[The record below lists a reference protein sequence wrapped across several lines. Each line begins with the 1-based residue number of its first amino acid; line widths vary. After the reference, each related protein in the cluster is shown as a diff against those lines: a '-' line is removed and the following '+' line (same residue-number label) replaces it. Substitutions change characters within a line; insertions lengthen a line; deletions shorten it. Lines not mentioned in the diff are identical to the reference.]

1 MKLIFL
7 TLATIILAFVNIYI
21 GAVNFSFQEITS
33 VLTGNSNDPSLRF
46 IVLESRLP
54 QAVTSLLA
62 GAGLAACGLMLQ
74 TVFRNPLAGPSI
86 LGITSGSSLGV
97 AIVLLLFSGSITFGF
112 ETIGGNLA
120 VLSGALVGSFAIMT
134 LLLILAERIKSNL
147 TLLIV
152 GMMTGY
158 LSSSLVTLLSSISSA
173 RNIQSFVNWGMGTF
187 SDVSLSQLPLFT
199 TVVLIGLCLS
209 LLMAKPLNLLLMGDF
224 YAQSMGVKVKSVR
237 RILLISTGLLSAIIT
252 SMCGPISFIG
262 LAMPHVAR
270 LIMRTDDHFILM
282 PATMLCGA
290 VLALSVNVISV
301 CHGGMVIPVNA
312 LTPVAG
318 VPVVLY
324 ILIKRK

>member
-7 TLATIILAFVNIYI
+7 TLATIILVFINIYV
-21 GAVNFSFQEITS
+21 GAVSFSFQEITA

-120 VLSGALVGSFAIMT
+120 VLSGALVGSFTIMT

-187 SDVSLSQLPLFT
+187 SDVSISQLPLFT

-290 VLALSVNVISV
+290 VLALAVNVISV